1 MAADAAKI
9 CRRLDALKAARTVHE
24 AVWRACYDYTFPLRG
39 SGFQSTDLDASSGQS
54 KQAQLLDGT
63 GTDSARIL
71 ASGVMAGATPANSVW
86 FEQEVDNESEEEE
99 RWFDENT
106 PTLWKN
112 IHSANFDSE
121 GFECCLDLVA
131 AGWFAMYVDQ
141 HRETGEFTFESWPL
155 AQVYL
160 ASTKAGGR
168 ADIVYRNFKL
178 TAEQALDE
186 YGDAL
191 SEATQKLAADKP
203 DELIEFVHAVYPRL
217 DGRADAIY
225 AAHLPIASCKI
236 EVKAKKLLSE
246 SGYHEHPVI
255 VPRWQRLPGSAYGV
269 GPAYDALPD
278 MRLLNTL
285 TFDEMAMADL
295 AVAGMWIA
303 TDDGVLNPR
312 TVKVGPRKV
321 IVANSVDSMKP
332 LTPGV
337 DWKLSEYIINA
348 KQAAIRKIFMA
359 DQLKPQDAPGDTT
372 AYEVHVRVNLIRQLL
387 GPVYG
392 RLQPEY
398 LQPLVERCFGLGF
411 RSGMFT
417 PAPESLRN
425 RTFHVKYVNPL
436 ARAQR
441 AEQITA
447 MDQFETVL
455 VQQSAV
461 KPEVLDVY
469 KFEDADRERSELLG
483 VPQTL
488 LRTEDEITDV
498 RNARA
503 DAAQKAQAAQPL
515 QAGAQAFAET
525 AGQRLA
531 AG

>member
-1 MAADAAKI
+1 MAADPAKI
-9 CRRLDALKAARTVHE
+9 VRRLDALKSARTVHE
-24 AVWRACYDYTFPLRG
+24 SVWRSCFDFTFPLRG

-54 KQAQLLDGT
+54 KQSQLLDGT
-63 GTDSARIL
+63 GTDSGRIL
-71 ASGVMAGATPANSVW
+71 ASAIMAGATPANSVW
-86 FEQEVDNESEEEE
+86 FEQEVDDETEEEE

-112 IHSANFDSE
+112 IHSSNFDSE

-141 HRETGEFTFESWPL
+141 DRDTHAFAFDAWPL
-155 AQVYL
+155 SQVYI

-168 ADIVYRNFKL
+168 ADIVYRAYKL
-178 TAEQALDE
+178 TAEQAVE
-186 YGDAL
+186 EFGDAL
-191 SEATQKLAADKP
+191 SDQTRKLATDRP
-203 DELIEFVHAVYPRL
+203 DELVDFAHAIYPRV

-225 AAHLPIASCKI
+225 AKHLPIASCKV

-255 VPRWQRLPGSAYGV
+255 VPRWQRLPQSCYGV

-278 MRLLNTL
+278 MRMLNTL
-285 TFDEMAMADL
+285 SFDEMAMADI

-303 TDDGVLNPR
+303 KDDGVLNPR
-312 TVKVGPRKV
+312 TIKVGPRKI
-321 IVANSVDSMKP
+321 IVAAETDSMAP
-332 LTPGV
+332 LTPGS
-337 DWKLSEYIINA
+337 DWKLAEYLVNA

-417 PAPESLRN
+417 PAPASLRN
-425 RTFHVKYVNPL
+425 RPFHVKYVNPL

-441 AEQITA
+441 AEQVTA
-447 MDQFETVL
+447 MDQMETVL
-455 VQQSAV
+455 IQQASV
-461 KPEVLDVY
+461 KPEVLDIY
-469 KFEDADRERSELLG
+469 KFEEADRERSELLG
-483 VPQTL
+483 VPMSLIRTDDELQE
-488 LRTEDEITDV
+488 LRDT
-498 RNARA
+498 RA
-503 DAAQKAQAAQPL
+503 KVAQAAQAAAPI
-515 QAGAQAFAET
+515 QAGAQKFAET
-525 AGQRLA
+525 AGERLA
-531 AG
+531 QG